1 MAAKSPG
8 MSLMSDLIR
17 PAMGDRVTQKSSG
30 LLASKAGYMR
40 DQVNRSTLWVASNP
54 KRYVPA
60 LEDPVIGIAQ
70 AGYGEE
76 YRLHMNR
83 SDTVTL
89 SMLALEGATKKN
101 RPNLAIGALIYCRVV
116 RQSKSME
123 TAVSCI
129 EPDSTKC

>member
-1 MAAKSPG
+1 MVTILESLGAAQAVILVG
-8 MSLMSDLIR
+8 
-17 PAMGDRVTQKSSG
+17 GRVAQKSSD

-60 LEDPVIGIAQ
+60 QEDPVIGIAQ
-70 AGYGEE
+70 DGYGEE
-76 YRLHMNR
+76 YRLHINR
-83 SDTVTL
+83 SDTATL

-116 RQSKSME
+116 RESKSME
-123 TAVSCI
+123 AEVSCI
-129 EPDSTKC
+129 ERGSARC